1 MARYATACN
10 AEHDAGLLKAT
21 HNFELPDGDL
31 PTEVM
36 LIPPG
41 PVVEGRDGRKYLN
54 NDPAGVVAF
63 FADRGVDLPF
73 DWLHATELRAPKG
86 EEAPAAGWGRLGTMT
101 ARPDGSVWIN
111 VEWTAR
117 GAESIKNREYR
128 YISPVYLCEPN
139 SMAIRGLSSVG
150 LTNKPNVYIPALNG
164 EGTTRGG
171 NNTMIFLQKLALLLG
186 LPETATEEQCLNH
199 CKEQQD
205 KLSTALNQAQNP
217 PLTLFVPRSD
227 YDALL
232 AKCANLEQSIAEG
245 KKAELAKE
253 VNAEIEAA
261 LKAGKIV
268 PATREYYEKQCNSAE
283 GLAAFR
289 EFVKAAPALAAPSGL
304 DNQKPLGEVTAL
316 NAEEQKIAA
325 MFGNSIEDL
334 KKYGGM

>member
-1 MARYATACN
+1 MAPYTAERN
-10 AEHDAGLLKAT
+10 SEHEAGLLKGT
-21 HNFELPDGDL
+21 LNFELPDGEL
-31 PTEVM
+31 PAEVM

-54 NDPAGVVAF
+54 SDPAGVLAF
-63 FADRGVDLPF
+63 FAERGVDLPF

-101 ARPDGSVWIN
+101 IRPDSSVWIN
-111 VEWTAR
+111 VEWTPR
-117 GAESIKNREYR
+117 GAESIKAREYR

-139 SMAIRGLSSVG
+139 TMAIRGLSSVG
-150 LTNKPNVYIPALNG
+150 LTNKPNLYIPSLNG
-164 EGTTRGG
+164 EGPTTGG
-171 NNTMIFLQKLALLLG
+171 NRMDLLAKLRVLLG

-199 CKEQQD
+199 CKEQHE
-205 KLSTALNQAQNP
+205 KLTTALNQAQNP

-227 YDALL
+227 YDSLL

-253 VNAEIEAA
+253 VNAEIETA

-268 PATREYYEKQCNSAE
+268 PATREYYEKQCNTAE

-289 EFVKAAPALAAPSGL
+289 EFVKAAPAIAGPSGL
-304 DNQKPLGEVTAL
+304 DGKAAGGEVAAL
-316 NAEEQKIAA
+316 NAEEAKIAA
-325 MFGNSIEDL
+325 MFGNTADDL
-334 KKYGGM
+334 KKYGSL